1 MVPDLAAPE
10 FAATLK
16 VVLPLPLPDAD
27 CGIVIQPALLVA
39 VHPQPEAARTLS
51 VPEAAFAPNE
61 VLLAVAVYVQAG
73 ALVIVSASV
82 GVFWYSPT
90 SAVNV

>member
-16 VVLPLPLPDAD
+16 AVLPLPLPEAP

-39 VHPQPEAARTLS
+39 VHPQPEPALTLS
-51 VPEAAFAPNE
+51 VPDDAFAPNE
-61 VLLAVAVYVQAG
+61 VLLTVAVYVQAG
-73 ALVIVSASV
+73 ALVMVRVRV

-90 SAVNV
+90 NAVKT